1 MGFFQKLF
9 GGNEPPQQETAPIR
23 LFAPVAGQAVSIE
36 QVSDPTFGEK
46 ILGDGVAIQPSDGK
60 VFAPCDCTV
69 DLMFDTGHAVSLI
82 SDSGVEILIHTGL
95 DTTKLKGKHYTVH
108 THSGDTVKQG
118 QLLMEFDVAAVAAEG
133 YDTITP
139 IVICNT
145 ADYSRIQAHLGPVAP
160 GDLILELSK

>member
-1 MGFFQKLF
+1 MGFFQKLL
-9 GGNEPPQQETAPIR
+9 GGGQAPQKEAAPIR
-23 LFAPVAGQAVSIE
+23 LFAPVAGEAVPIE

-46 ILGDGVAIQPSDGK
+46 ILGDGVAILPSDGK
-60 VFAPCDCTV
+60 VYAPCDCKV

-95 DTTKLKGKHYTVH
+95 DTTKLKGKHYTIH
-108 THSGDTVKQG
+108 AHSGDAVKQG
-118 QLLMEFDVAAVAAEG
+118 QLLMEFDVHAIAAEG

-139 IVICNT
+139 VVICNS
-145 ADYSRIQAHLGPVAP
+145 ADYSKIEPRLGTVAP